1 MNLFVRVRF
10 LTLPSVGGSKR
21 PSRGVRQQASRLRAP
36 WTRKKR
42 RVAKSAQNLL
52 TKHDEC
58 AILLLPQGNEQIAPG
73 ERKAVRCLGK
83 TLTTE
88 EWKAEQQGVTLAL
101 LVSMRSGRHKQ
112 HGLVN

>member
-1 MNLFVRVRF
+1 MSLFVRVRF

-58 AILLLPQGNEQIAPG
+58 AILPLSQGNEQIAPG
-73 ERKAVRCLGK
+73 ERKAVRCPVE

-88 EWKAEQQGVTLAL
+88 EWKAEQQGVLLAL
-101 LVSMRSGRHKQ
+101 AARQEQAQTTQPCQLS
-112 HGLVN
+112 